1 MDNRPSDASDV
12 DLGRVEVATLID
24 ALLQDKA
31 VLCIADDRCVSVHL
45 IKWMRAQQLLLAG
58 QLEDAMIKPGSRFI
72 ASAEFTLDVSP
83 R

>member
-1 MDNRPSDASDV
+1 MDNRLSDARDV
-12 DLGRVEVATLID
+12 DLSRAEVAMLID
-24 ALLQDKA
+24 ALLQA
-31 VLCIADDRCVSVHL
+31 RATLCLADARCVSVHL

-58 QLEDAMIKPGSRFI
+58 QLEGAMIKPGSRFI